1 MPAVYAPALVPS
13 SHRGNYPHMSKRD
26 VQVWNAFL
34 DLQGTLFVWFAYDV
48 AIGGV
53 QIEAQDLGPVEK
65 LGWQYNTALKIDAC
79 GLRDNEVWIIEV
91 KPEATVSAL
100 GGAIAYT
107 MVAEREKVFDNPL
120 KPAIVCNYCQPDVR
134 WAASELGVDVI
145 EVPA

>member
-1 MPAVYAPALVPS
+1 MPAVYAPQLVPS
-13 SHRGNYPHMSKRD
+13 GHRGDYPHMSKRD

-34 DLQGTLFVWFAYDV
+34 TLHGDQFVWFAYDV
-48 AIGGV
+48 ALGGV
-53 QIEAQDLGPVEK
+53 TIEAQDVGPAER

-79 GLRDNEVWIIEV
+79 GLRDKEVWIIEV

-107 MVAEREKVFDNPL
+107 MVAEREQVFDNPL
-120 KPAIVCNYCQPDVR
+120 KPVIVCNYCQPDVK
-134 WAASELGVDVI
+134 WCAQELRVAVF